1 MVTFAWFFFSDAGG
15 FRRQMGGRF
24 IGGEFAFCALQQ
36 PQKGERNREREGA
49 ESRIMARAQV
59 RNARKR
65 REEGVGGGH
74 GGGTRPSLM
83 KHRGTGL
90 RLFCWR
96 PVQTKR
102 WERERRKETCGLE
115 RREKNRENRTD
126 EKKTEV
132 GRGQLEGCS
141 WTGSRRDGG
150 EAGYILG
157 VIIIDIFFFIG
168 HAGSLLKQR
177 TRGFPRGRR
186 TTLPDQLLGGCKKDS

>member
-1 MVTFAWFFFSDAGG
+1 
-15 FRRQMGGRF
+15 
-24 IGGEFAFCALQQ
+24 
-36 PQKGERNREREGA
+36 
-49 ESRIMARAQV
+49 
-59 RNARKR
+59 
-65 REEGVGGGH
+65 
-74 GGGTRPSLM
+74 M

-102 WERERRKETCGLE
+102 GERERRKEMCGLE

-150 EAGYILG
+150 EAGSLG